1 MPRVL
6 FIQADEA
13 LRARAGEG
21 LAAEG
26 FTVDGTGSGR
36 EGIQRALAAPPD
48 AILFDVHL
56 PDAEGYELAAR
67 LKLDRRLSGVPLVAM
82 GATAEERALA
92 LAAGADG
99 FVARHPAAGLAAA
112 LREFLAGRRDRLE
125 ERGERDTLRAISGTM
140 AERLEAARS
149 AERRAQGRLVEIDAL
164 ESAFMHDLS
173 HQLSTPLTPIA
184 GYLRILRSEKLG
196 PLTPQQ
202 RRILDAMLLSA
213 ARLTHVVD
221 NLSDFASLRAG
232 RAPILEGPVQ
242 PDRLAD
248 EVVAELRQPI
258 RDARLH
264 VAVSPAGGEPVIA
277 DPRKLRQAL
286 ANLVSNAVKFSP
298 HGADVLVEV
307 TRAPGK
313 LRFAVYDQG
322 PGIAAAEQEAVF
334 EPMHHAATRGE
345 ESARPAGSG
354 LGLPVAR
361 RIAEAHGGRVWVE
374 SPPRSQPAHLPRHYG
389 GCKVVLEIPVGR
401 SERPATPGPPSASVG

>member
-6 FIQADEA
+6 FIEGDEV
-13 LRARAGEG
+13 LRARIAAG
-21 LAAEG
+21 LDADG
-26 FTVDGTGSGR
+26 FTVEGVGTGID
-36 EGIQRALAAPPD
+36 GIRSALAAPP
-48 AILFDVHL
+48 AAVLFDVHL
-56 PDAEGYELAAR
+56 PDVEGYELAAR
-67 LKLDRRLSGVPLVAM
+67 LKPDRRLHGVPLVAL
-82 GATAEERALA
+82 GATGDERTMA

-99 FVARHPAAGLAAA
+99 FVPREPEAGLGEA
-112 LREFLAGRRDRLE
+112 LRAFLGGRRDRLTE
-125 ERGERDTLRAISGTM
+125 QGERETLRAISGTM

-149 AERRAQGRLVEIDAL
+149 AERHAQGRLGRIDEL
-164 ESAFMHDLS
+164 ESAFMRDLA

-232 RAPILEGPVQ
+232 QAPILEGPVQ
-242 PDRLAD
+242 PDRLAE

-264 VAVSPAGGEPVIA
+264 VAVAPAGGEPIVA

-307 TRAPGK
+307 TRAPEK
-313 LRFAVYDQG
+313 VRFAVYDQG

-334 EPMHHAATRGE
+334 EPLHHAATRGADE
-345 ESARPAGSG
+345 ARPAGSG

-374 SPPRSQPAHLPRHYG
+374 SPPRSQPAHVPRQYG

-401 SERPATPGPPSASVG
+401 SERPAAPGPRSASVG